1 MERPIKI
8 FIIDDHRVISDGLK
22 LILESKPGYQVL
34 NAFTNPASLLQE
46 IKLQQPDLII
56 TDITMPGMNGL
67 EISKRVLS
75 EYPKIKILMLTM
87 HVQGEYVK
95 SALKAGV
102 TGYVLKDSAPD
113 DLFTAIESVMSGNK
127 YISPKA
133 QNGFFELGRPK
144 TELTARESEVLQALA
159 MGMNT
164 RQVADKLFISNHTVE
179 THRKNLLAKTESKNI
194 AELIVWGVSRGY
206 ILPQTG

>member
-34 NAFTNPASLLQE
+34 NTFTNPASLLQE

-67 EISKRVLS
+67 ELSKRVLS

-87 HVQGEYVK
+87 HIQGEYVK

-102 TGYVLKDSAPD
+102 TGYVLKDSSPD

-127 YISPKA
+127 YSSPKA

-144 TELTARESEVLQALA
+144 SELTARESEVLQALA

-206 ILPQTG
+206 ILPQPG

>member
-8 FIIDDHRVISDGLK
+8 FILDDHRVISDGLK

-34 NAFTNPASLLQE
+34 KAFTNPASLLQE
-46 IKLQQPDLII
+46 IKVQQPDLII

-67 EISKRVLS
+67 ELSKRVLS
-75 EYPKIKILMLTM
+75 EYPKTKIVMLTM
-87 HVQGEYVK
+87 HIQGEYVK
-95 SALKAGV
+95 SAIKAGV
-102 TGYVLKDSAPD
+102 MGYVLKDSAPD

-164 RQVADKLFISNHTVE
+164 KQVAEKLFISNHTVE
-179 THRKNLLAKTESKNI
+179 THRKNLLTKTESKNI

-206 ILPQTG
+206 IMPQP